1 MTAEKLDSL
10 CNQLDQIRNELRAV
24 ARKLRRDDNIML
36 AANVDRDCDI
46 LTEISDHIALYVTP
60 YITPAP

>member
-24 ARKLRRDDNIML
+24 ARKQRRANKDL
-36 AANVDRDCDI
+36 ADEIDLDCDK
-46 LTEISDHIALYVTP
+46 LTEISDHLALYVAP
-60 YITPAP
+60 FITHAP